1 MARRPNERNVRVT
14 PFLCRSLS
22 VRRSFPPVGALSA
35 EGFDDRGW
43 ASASSSSRVHAA
55 QEMGARPCSQ
65 PNMQA
70 PEDHRGALRV
80 ERQAHKPHKVHDT
93 RPARP
98 PRRGFC
104 KPSLP
109 LDLLGPRPAAACCR
123 CLPCGLPASQLWLS
137 CESAAADQGR
147 AVFPFFFRTLPIS
160 DLDRVSLRDA
170 TRWQWP
176 LLRPGTPPPH
186 GVVPGHPR
194 FCWSTIP
201 PCWSTAKIDPA
212 GPPVALAASARAPL
226 SERPIP
232 SSLHMRQSLSSLGTP
247 KHMRIDGAPEFDQD
261 GCYRWQKCTQLHK
274 LGVTSVAVGK
284 TAKYRPGDG

>member
-1 MARRPNERNVRVT
+1 MHPDVPGVRVRPMARRPNERNVRVT

-109 LDLLGPRPAAACCR
+109 LDLLGPRPAGPAATAV
-123 CLPCGLPASQLWLS
+123 CLRHTELWLS
-137 CESAAADQGR
+137 CESLSQLLQIKGEQFSHFSSER
-147 AVFPFFFRTLPIS
+147 CQFQY
-160 DLDRVSLRDA
+160 LDRVSLRDA

-176 LLRPGTPPPH
+176 LLHPATPPPH

-201 PCWSTAKIDPA
+201 PCWPTAKIDPA
-212 GPPVALAASARAPL
+212 GPPVALGCAAA
-226 SERPIP
+226 
-232 SSLHMRQSLSSLGTP
+232 
-247 KHMRIDGAPEFDQD
+247 
-261 GCYRWQKCTQLHK
+261 
-274 LGVTSVAVGK
+274 
-284 TAKYRPGDG
+284 

>member
-1 MARRPNERNVRVT
+1 MTGAGPAPAAAPVCTRRRRWGRAR
-14 PFLCRSLS
+14 
-22 VRRSFPPVGALSA
+22 
-35 EGFDDRGW
+35 
-43 ASASSSSRVHAA
+43 AA
-55 QEMGARPCSQ
+55 SQ

-147 AVFPFFFRTLPIS
+147 AVFPFFFITLPIS

-170 TRWQWP
+170 TRWQGS
-176 LLRPGTPPPH
+176 LSRPTTCSH
-186 GVVPGHPR
+186 CISGVSYH
-194 FCWSTIP
+194 SL
-201 PCWSTAKIDPA
+201 STASRAYRPYIYTHYRGLLHFL
-212 GPPVALAASARAPL
+212 GPDTAP
-226 SERPIP
+226 SYPNVSRGG
-232 SSLHMRQSLSSLGTP
+232 QSLS
-247 KHMRIDGAPEFDQD
+247 
-261 GCYRWQKCTQLHK
+261 
-274 LGVTSVAVGK
+274 
-284 TAKYRPGDG
+284 